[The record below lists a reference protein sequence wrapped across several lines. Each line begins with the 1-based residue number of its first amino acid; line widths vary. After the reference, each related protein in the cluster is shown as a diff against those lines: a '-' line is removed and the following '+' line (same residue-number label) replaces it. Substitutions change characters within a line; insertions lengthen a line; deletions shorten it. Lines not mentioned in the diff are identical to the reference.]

1 MKHIRIVFV
10 SIIILETISGGI
22 AFNTVIEDKI
32 NLTPETDTTT
42 FQTTNYPS
50 DYPNDEKRTWLIE
63 APQNDRISLIFTGF
77 KVPAIFYIACLKA
90 VEHVCHS
97 EPQVRLGVHEMNLG
111 NDYRSSPVPYWAY

>member
-32 NLTPETDTTT
+32 NLTPETDTAT

-90 VEHVCHS
+90 VEHVCIYFIYNEIHLS
-97 EPQVRLGVHEMNLG
+97 NMF
-111 NDYRSSPVPYWAY
+111 Y

>member
-1 MKHIRIVFV
+1 MKHIEIIFV

-32 NLTPETDTTT
+32 NLTPETDTAT

-63 APQNDRISLIFTGF
+63 APQNNRISLIFTGF
-77 KVPAIFYIACLKA
+77 KVPAHLFNNFSNKYVVNFLYCLF
-90 VEHVCHS
+90 ESC
-97 EPQVRLGVHEMNLG
+97 
-111 NDYRSSPVPYWAY
+111 